1 MKTTNTA
8 PPSPPRPKIGNSMFD
23 AILKE
28 DNVTVKFCG
37 IFWNVTATETVVTSL
52 SARTRTEE
60 PLYVLDAGNGKT
72 MRLVGK
78 AYFKLLTLQ

>member
-1 MKTTNTA
+1 MNTDTTV
-8 PPSPPRPKIGNSMFD
+8 PRPKVGRLFD

-28 DNVTVKFCG
+28 DKVTIKFLG
-37 IFWNVTATETVVTSL
+37 IFWDVTMTETVVTSL

-72 MRLVGK
+72 MRLSAK
-78 AYFKLLTLQ
+78 AYEKLKTLQ